1 MIDKIGREIEY
12 LRLSITD
19 RCNLRCQYCM
29 SERNMN
35 FLPKDELLTVE
46 EIKRLVKIFSKIGIK
61 KIRLTGGE
69 PLVRKNFTD
78 ILKNISS
85 VEEIEEISL
94 TTNGLLLG
102 EHFESL
108 MKNRFKKIN
117 ISLDTLKPALYKEI
131 TRGGSLEKVLEN
143 IFKAIK
149 LDIERIKLNTVLI
162 KGKNDNEIM
171 DFVKFSE
178 TYPVDIR

>member
-35 FLPKDELLTVE
+35 FLPREELLTFE
-46 EIKRLVKIFSKIGIK
+46 EIKRVVKIFSKIGIK

-69 PLVRKNFTD
+69 PLVRRNFFD
-78 ILKNISS
+78 ILENISS
-85 VEEIEEISL
+85 VEGIEEINL

-102 EHFESL
+102 ENFESL
-108 MKNRFKKIN
+108 LKNKVKK
-117 ISLDTLKPALYKEI
+117 
-131 TRGGSLEKVLEN
+131 
-143 IFKAIK
+143 
-149 LDIERIKLNTVLI
+149 
-162 KGKNDNEIM
+162 
-171 DFVKFSE
+171 
-178 TYPVDIR
+178 